1 MVEALKR
8 IILRLF
14 PELKNGYHK
23 PMLARVVA
31 ITDPPKSG
39 GLCDLFRPRY
49 AVDLQPVDHHLK
61 DKGPILPGVPVAVP
75 YAGNHRGFYALPD
88 VGVYVELCFAYALP
102 SLPFVRSVLP
112 INQELAPVDKDE
124 ARWQHSPDCYQ
135 GYDKD
140 GNWAQIGRIHQSRA
154 AIKQIMKSPKT
165 WVGSDSENVLK
176 ILSEFMETTAA
187 ALEELAGHSHLPN
200 SLPNVQKS
208 VEAKAASIGE
218 MKSGRLDP
226 ITE

>member
-61 DKGPILPGVPVAVP
+61 DKGPVLPGVPVAVP

-88 VGVYVELCFAYALP
+88 AGVYVELCFAYALP
-102 SLPFVRSVLP
+102 NLPFVRSVLP

-124 ARWQHSPDCYQ
+124 ARWQHSQSCYI
-135 GYDKD
+135 GYDRD
-140 GNWAQIGRIHQSRA
+140 GNWEQIGRIHQSRA
-154 AIKQIMKSPKT
+154 AIKQLMKSPKT

-176 ILSEFMETTAA
+176 ILSDFMDDTAG
-187 ALEELAGHSHLPN
+187 ALDILAGHTH
-200 SLPNVQKS
+200 PNVGSCSQGGAISGKS
-208 VEAKAASIGE
+208 SSIKGS
-218 MKSGRLDP
+218 KSGRLDP